1 MVSVT
6 RPLSRR
12 ALFLVGGLGAG
23 ATLAACTQGP
33 SGETTPTSFA
43 TSSTLSSSATSSSSS
58 TASSSPTPDPTTTG
72 STSSRPLWLPDG
84 NDVSPEVKL
93 LAAQEVETTISQ
105 PVVEVVFAQYG
116 GILTDTA
123 SVLVVTHPWPA
134 VSDPATGSTYDVR
147 LVRSGGAWRVS
158 EIHPSIP
165 GAATASPST
174 TAREVLG
181 EPRISLPPAARADI
195 ASGQVHDSVLTAMLT
210 MAQRFEIGV
219 SVVRTGHPTYVFG
232 TSRLSDHP
240 RGRAF
245 DTWRVD
251 GQAVVSVA
259 TPRNLVVAYMQ
270 AAAAAGSYNVGGP
283 YQLTGSTYFSD
294 NTHHDHVHAGFTT

>member
-1 MVSVT
+1 MVCVS

-12 ALFLVGGLGAG
+12 GLFIVGGLGAG
-23 ATLAACTQGP
+23 AVLTACTQAPPVATFP
-33 SGETTPTSFA
+33 SSVGSSSSLMNSPTP
-43 TSSTLSSSATSSSSS
+43 SATSTSSGAS
-58 TASSSPTPDPTTTG
+58 TPPPTGTSPTAP
-72 STSSRPLWLPDG
+72 RPVWSPDG
-84 NDVSPEVKL
+84 NDVSPEVKRV
-93 LAAQEVETTISQ
+93 AVQHVETSVSQ
-105 PVVEVVFAQYG
+105 PLVEVVFAQYG

-134 VSDPATGSTYDVR
+134 VSDPDTGTTYDVR
-147 LVRSGGAWRVS
+147 LVRSGGAWQVS
-158 EIHPSIP
+158 EIYPSIP
-165 GAATASPST
+165 GAATASPSVA
-174 TAREVLG
+174 ARQVLG
-181 EPRISLPPAARADI
+181 ESRITLPPAGRADI
-195 ASGQVHDSVLTAMLT
+195 ASGQVHDSVLLAMLT

-232 TSRLSDHP
+232 TSRPSDHP
-240 RGRAF
+240 LGRAF

-251 GQAVVSVA
+251 GQAVVSAA